1 MYRIFLVDTMVMC
14 NFWGDDGIELFLNG
28 KIMGDTP
35 RGDETVL
42 HGEYD
47 TDDEDYDYNIPLR
60 N

>member
-1 MYRIFLVDTMVMC
+1 MC